1 MTELNN
7 TDREVRSRM
16 AFRTRPTGE
25 SPPPDSLS
33 PTEQRLDASMALDEL
48 PTVEVL
54 RLLNEHDRIAVDA
67 VSEVLED
74 LAALVDVAVDR
85 FRRGGRIH
93 YFGAGTSGRL
103 AVLDAAE
110 LIPTFNL
117 PEGRVVAHIAGGPDA
132 FLRAVEDAEDSQ
144 DSGALAASVVG
155 ADDVAIGLAASGNTP
170 YVRGAL
176 MAARDHGA
184 HTALVSCNPRAAIA
198 AVAEQHIFLDTGPEV
213 LTGSTRLKAAT
224 AEKLA
229 LSGFSTALLVAA
241 GRTWSNLMVS
251 LVATNEKLRRR
262 TRRILRQATGISET
276 AAANLLAE
284 ADGELKPALVSHLA
298 RVSISAAR
306 AHLDA
311 CEGSVRE
318 AMARAAENTPPT
330 TPSAHP
336 TTPSDR

>member
-1 MTELNN
+1 MTALNN
-7 TDREVRSRM
+7 PDREVRSRM
-16 AFRTRPTGE
+16 AFSACPAE
-25 SPPPDSLS
+25 EPPSHSLS
-33 PTEQRLDASMALDEL
+33 PTEKRLEASMALDEL
-48 PTVEVL
+48 PTTEVL

-67 VSEVLED
+67 VHEVLDD
-74 LAALVDVAVDR
+74 LAALVDIAADR
-85 FRRGGRIH
+85 FRNGGRIH

-144 DSGALAASVVG
+144 DSGALAASVVRE
-155 ADDVAIGLAASGNTP
+155 DDVAIGLAASGNTP

-176 MAARDHGA
+176 QVARERGA
-184 HTALVSCNPRAAIA
+184 HTALVSCNPQATIA
-198 AVAEQHIFLDTGPEV
+198 AVAAQHIFLNTGPEV

-224 AEKLA
+224 AEKLV
-229 LSGFSTALLVAA
+229 LNGFSTALLVAA

-262 TRRILRQATGISET
+262 TRRILRQATGVSEAE
-276 AAANLLAE
+276 AATLLAE
-284 ADGELKPALVSHLA
+284 ADGELKPAIVAHLA
-298 RVSISAAR
+298 GIPIGAAR
-306 AHLDA
+306 EHLDE

-318 AMARAAENTPPT
+318 AMAHATEQHPPHY
-330 TPSAHP
+330 PN
-336 TTPSDR
+336 

>member
-1 MTELNN
+1 MT
-7 TDREVRSRM
+7 
-16 AFRTRPTGE
+16 FRTRPAGE
-25 SPPPDSLS
+25 PLPPDSLS
-33 PTEQRLDASMALDEL
+33 PTEQRLEASMALDEL

-54 RLLNEHDRIAVDA
+54 RLLNEHDRLAVDA
-67 VSEVLED
+67 VSEVLDD
-74 LAALVDVAVDR
+74 LAALVDSAVDR

-176 MAARDHGA
+176 MAATGRGA
-184 HTALVSCNPRAAIA
+184 HTALVSCNPRATIA
-198 AVAEQHIFLDTGPEV
+198 AVAERHIFLNTGPEV

-224 AEKLA
+224 AQKLA

-251 LVATNEKLRRR
+251 LVATNEKLRGR
-262 TRRILRQATGISET
+262 TRRILRQATGVSE
-276 AAANLLAE
+276 AVAANLLAE
-284 ADGELKPALVSHLA
+284 ADGELKPALVAHLA
-298 RVSISAAR
+298 RVSIAAAR
-306 AHLDA
+306 THLDA

-318 AMARAAENTPPT
+318 AMTRAVENPSPT
-330 TPSAHP
+330 TP